1 MPPKPKD
8 RVLLSFT
15 SRPSRP
21 EPRWKAWLA
30 AGLWLGLIVIE
41 SSNSLSSENT
51 SRFLYPILHFLLGLD
66 PFQFLDWH
74 FYLRKSGHVIGYAV
88 MSALFYRAWRVTIP
102 VRGTPRWSI
111 VWARIAFFMTT
122 LVASLDEWHQ
132 SFLPSRT
139 GRVYDILLDST
150 AALGAQVLI
159 CLLLKGWRRAE
170 PNPRDDDPSRSE
182 KDSIE
187 EQASVGN

>member
-1 MPPKPKD
+1 M
-8 RVLLSFT
+8 SFT
-15 SRPSRP
+15 RKPSRP
-21 EPRWKAWLA
+21 EPLWKAWLA

-41 SSNSLSSENT
+41 SSSALSSENT

-88 MSALFYRAWRVTIP
+88 MSTLFYRAWRVTIP

-111 VWARIAFFMTT
+111 IWARIAFFMTT

-139 GRVYDILLDST
+139 GNVGDVLLDGT
-150 AALGAQVLI
+150 AALGAQLLLY
-159 CLLLKGWRRAE
+159 LLLKGWRGGELRPGE
-170 PNPRDDDPSRSE
+170 TDPSRSQ
-182 KDSIE
+182 KGSIE
-187 EQASVGN
+187 EQASVGH